1 MLQGYSRKNMVP
13 VDVLAFEF
21 QVEDTHDPQQ
31 LESAPEQGIY
41 VHGVFMDGA
50 AWDYE
55 DKVICTQDFGVMF
68 VRAPIFNLIIVQGKE
83 LNAERYSM
91 PLYKTSVRAGTLS
104 TTGHS
109 TNYVI
114 AFEVDTNEP
123 VSFWVLR
130 GAALLTMLN
139 D

>member
-1 MLQGYSRKNMVP
+1 MGGYSRKNMLP

-55 DKVICTQDFGVMF
+55 DKVICSQDFGVMF

-83 LNAERYSM
+83 ANAERHSM
-91 PLYKTSVRAGTLS
+91 PLYKTSVRAGTRS
-104 TTGHS
+104 TTECITWGS
-109 TNYVI
+109 ESEQTNLF
-114 AFEVDTNEP
+114 ATRCPGWKRD
-123 VSFWVLR
+123 
-130 GAALLTMLN
+130 LN
-139 D
+139 IIN